1 MWMFGLP
8 KRERRK
14 NLGLCHSRRNNDLQ
28 NIINNFNAM
37 GATFDFYM
45 YKDTGDK
52 RFLIPF
58 LIFLLAL
65 ILSIVNMVIYLL
77 K

>member
-1 MWMFGLP
+1 MICKTL
-8 KRERRK
+8 
-14 NLGLCHSRRNNDLQ
+14 L
-28 NIINNFNAM
+28 IIFNAM
-37 GATFDFYM
+37 GAAFDFYM

-58 LIFLLAL
+58 LTFLLTL
-65 ILSIVNMVIYLL
+65 ILSIVNMVKLL

>member
-1 MWMFGLP
+1 MIYKTL
-8 KRERRK
+8 
-14 NLGLCHSRRNNDLQ
+14 L
-28 NIINNFNAM
+28 IIFNTM

-45 YKDTGDK
+45 YKDTGCK
-52 RFLIPF
+52 GFLIPF

-65 ILSIVNMVIYLL
+65 ILSIVNMVIYLH

>member
-1 MWMFGLP
+1 MIYKILLMIF
-8 KRERRK
+8 
-14 NLGLCHSRRNNDLQ
+14 CA
-28 NIINNFNAM
+28 I

-45 YKDTGDK
+45 YRDTGDK

-58 LIFLLAL
+58 LTFLLAL
-65 ILSIVNMVIYLL
+65 ILSIVSMVIYSL

>member
-1 MWMFGLP
+1 MIYKTL
-8 KRERRK
+8 
-14 NLGLCHSRRNNDLQ
+14 L
-28 NIINNFNAM
+28 IIFNAM

>member
-1 MWMFGLP
+1 MFGLP

-14 NLGLCHSRRNNDLQ
+14 NLGLCHSRKNNDLKILL
-28 NIINNFNAM
+28 IIFYAI

-45 YKDTGDK
+45 YKDTENKG
-52 RFLIPF
+52 FLIPF
-58 LIFLLAL
+58 LGFLLAL
-65 ILSIVNMVIYLL
+65 ILSIVNMVKLL

>member
-1 MWMFGLP
+1 MIYKTL
-8 KRERRK
+8 
-14 NLGLCHSRRNNDLQ
+14 L
-28 NIINNFNAM
+28 IIFNAM

-58 LIFLLAL
+58 LIFFLAL

>member
-1 MWMFGLP
+1 MIYKTL
-8 KRERRK
+8 
-14 NLGLCHSRRNNDLQ
+14 L
-28 NIINNFNAM
+28 IIFNAM
-37 GATFDFYM
+37 GAAFDFYS

-52 RFLIPF
+52 GYLIALSMFLI
-58 LIFLLAL
+58 AL

>member
-1 MWMFGLP
+1 MIYKIL
-8 KRERRK
+8 
-14 NLGLCHSRRNNDLQ
+14 L
-28 NIINNFNAM
+28 IIFNAM

-45 YKDTGDK
+45 YKDTGGK

-65 ILSIVNMVIYLL
+65 ILSIVNMVNLL

>member
-1 MWMFGLP
+1 MFGLP

-14 NLGLCHSRRNNDLQ
+14 NLGLCHSRRNNDLKILL
-28 NIINNFNAM
+28 IIFYAI

-45 YKDTGDK
+45 YKDTENKG
-52 RFLIPF
+52 FLIPF
-58 LIFLLAL
+58 LGFLLAL
-65 ILSIVNMVIYLL
+65 ILSIVNMVKLL

>member
-1 MWMFGLP
+1 MFGLP

-28 NIINNFNAM
+28 NIINDFCAI

-45 YKDTGDK
+45 YKYTENKG
-52 RFLIPF
+52 FLIPF
-58 LIFLLAL
+58 LGFLLAL
-65 ILSIVNMVIYLL
+65 ILNIVNMVGYLFT
-77 K
+77 